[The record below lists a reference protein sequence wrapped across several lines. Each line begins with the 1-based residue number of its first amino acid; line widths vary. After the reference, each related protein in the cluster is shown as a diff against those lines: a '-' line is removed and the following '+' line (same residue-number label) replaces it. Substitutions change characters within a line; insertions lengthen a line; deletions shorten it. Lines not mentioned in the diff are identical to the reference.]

1 MFCIFKDGTFTQ
13 CVGNV
18 EFSPT
23 VFQTAESLTDEQ
35 RKAFSVFEVVEEYPP
50 LEPDHRHSE
59 EWTYRVENGAV
70 VRTWGQRPIPM
81 EERAQRLQANEETLW
96 RAADAYQTRYI
107 SGVAIGLLTIGV
119 LQQKPV
125 ALAIQ
130 AWSATVWDEYY
141 RRKAL
146 LTYDGA
152 VDGDFTAC
160 GPMPHSV
167 PELRAEL
174 GL

>member
-23 VFQTAESLTDEQ
+23 VFQTAESLSDAQKGE
-35 RKAFSVFEVVEEYPP
+35 FDVFEVFEEYPT
-50 LEPDHRHSE
+50 LEPDHRYAE
-59 EWTYRVENGAV
+59 EWTFRVEAGAV
-70 VRTWGQRPIPM
+70 VRTWAQRPIPA
-81 EERAQRLQANEETLW
+81 EERAQRLAANEDALW
-96 RAADAYQTRYI
+96 RAADAFQTRYI
-107 SGVAIGLLTIGV
+107 SGVAIGMLTIGV
-119 LQQKPV
+119 LQGKPK
-125 ALAIQ
+125 AIDIQ
-130 AWSATVWDEYY
+130 AWSALVWDEYY

-152 VDGDFTAC
+152 VDGDFTGC

>member
-1 MFCIFKDGTFTQ
+1 MYCIYKNDTFTG
-13 CVGNV
+13 CSGNV

-23 VFQTAESLTDEQ
+23 VYQTAASLTPEQ
-35 RKAFSVFEVVEEYPP
+35 KAEFSVFEVQEEYPE
-50 LEPDHRHSE
+50 LQPDYRHSE
-59 EWTYRVENGAV
+59 EWTYRLEGGVV

-81 EERAQRLQANEETLW
+81 EERAQRLQSNEDALW

-107 SGVAIGLLTIGV
+107 SWVAIGLLTIGV

-130 AWSATVWDEYY
+130 VWSATVWDEYY

-146 LTYDGA
+146 LTYDSA
-152 VDGDFTAC
+152 VDGDFTTC